1 MLISP
6 LKDLFYDTWSIWF
19 NGIIHLYYWSQFRIP
34 TSLPLYY
41 DFYFIT
47 GHKSL
52 IILYTSKISVSKI
65 LPLPP
70 LNAWLNDWL
79 PYLRWEWFILVQFLR
94 ITDCLV
100 VTLLQYML
108 QQSSGGTTPHF
119 ILPACTLPLKQAKEI
134 SLETRHFID
143 HFFLFIKHY
152 YLILDF

>member
-6 LKDLFYDTWSIWF
+6 LKDLFYDTWSIWL
-19 NGIIHLYYWSQFRIP
+19 NGINSPLLLISVQNPYIT
-34 TSLPLYY
+34 TSILWL
-41 DFYFIT
+41 T
-47 GHKSL
+47 LSLVHKSL

-70 LNAWLNDWL
+70 LNAWLNDPL
-79 PYLRWEWFILVQFLR
+79 PYLRWEWFVLVQFLR

-108 QQSSGGTTPHF
+108 QQSGGGTTPHF

-134 SLETRHFID
+134 QTVTSLETRH
-143 HFFLFIKHY
+143 L
-152 YLILDF
+152 